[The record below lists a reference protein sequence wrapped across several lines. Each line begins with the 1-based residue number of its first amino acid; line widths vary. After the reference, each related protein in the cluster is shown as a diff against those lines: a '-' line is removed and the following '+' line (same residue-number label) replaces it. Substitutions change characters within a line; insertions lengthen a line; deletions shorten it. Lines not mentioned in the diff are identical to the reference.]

1 MNQKYLI
8 GLFDDDQV
16 LLHAIE
22 KIRAKG
28 IKIHDVLTPFAVH
41 GIEAALDMPP
51 SRIDNAGFFY
61 GLFGTCVA
69 FFGITWVFVVNWPL
83 NFDGKPH
90 FAFPAWIPIMF
101 EFTVLNAAW
110 GMFFTWMYRCNI
122 FPGKFPK
129 VLDERITDDRFVIA
143 FKIVDETQ
151 PTEIESWKSV
161 LKETGAIEI
170 KEAEN

>member
-1 MNQKYLI
+1 MSQKFLI
-8 GLFDDDQV
+8 GSFDDDQV

-28 IKIHDVLTPFAVH
+28 IKIHDVLTPFPVH
-41 GIEAALDMPP
+41 GIEEVLDMKA
-51 SRIDNAGFFY
+51 SRIDNAGFFF
-61 GLFGTCVA
+61 GLFGTCCA
-69 FFGITWVFVVNWPL
+69 FFGITWVLVVNWPL

-101 EFTVLNAAW
+101 EFTVLNAAF

-129 VLDERITDDRFVIA
+129 VLEPRSTDDRFVVA
-143 FKIVDETQ
+143 FKINEETQ
-151 PTEIESWKSV
+151 SSDIEGWKSI
-161 LKETGAIEI
+161 LKETGAVEV
-170 KEAEN
+170 KEAED